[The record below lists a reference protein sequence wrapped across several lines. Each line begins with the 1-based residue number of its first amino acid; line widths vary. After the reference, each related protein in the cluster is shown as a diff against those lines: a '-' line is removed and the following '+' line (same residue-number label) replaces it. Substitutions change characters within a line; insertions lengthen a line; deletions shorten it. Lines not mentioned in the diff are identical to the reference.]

1 MNERM
6 FLSRLQVYFRIHVS
20 IIKLVL
26 KEFPDVDSSVLE
38 HHLDVASKGPFFH
51 PELDLDTP
59 RGSVSKVDSVVSGE
73 NLMFSTLRSCSAHF
87 KRRINGMI
95 LLIEECFLFLFC
107 CTVFAV
113 VGGVVQCCCFC
124 LLFHLLGICFY
135 FLFLGGGEASPSF
148 SNLI

>member
-1 MNERM
+1 M

-73 NLMFSTLRSCSAHF
+73 NLMLSTLRSCSAHF
-87 KRRINGMI
+87 KGRIYLSQHRKWNDTE
-95 LLIEECFLFLFC
+95 IEECF
-107 CTVFAV
+107 
-113 VGGVVQCCCFC
+113 
-124 LLFHLLGICFY
+124 
-135 FLFLGGGEASPSF
+135 
-148 SNLI
+148 